1 MNAAWLSQPDC
12 SSSGFEWSYSGP
24 ERRRMRVKLLAALV
38 ALAAAGVA
46 WLVVIDALR
55 RTL

>member
-1 MNAAWLSQPDC
+1 
-12 SSSGFEWSYSGP
+12 
-24 ERRRMRVKLLAALV
+24 MRAKLVAALI
-38 ALAAAGVA
+38 ALAAAGGA

>member
-1 MNAAWLSQPDC
+1 
-12 SSSGFEWSYSGP
+12 
-24 ERRRMRVKLLAALV
+24 MRVKLLAALV

>member
-1 MNAAWLSQPDC
+1 
-12 SSSGFEWSYSGP
+12 
-24 ERRRMRVKLLAALV
+24 MRAKLLAALV
-38 ALAAAGVA
+38 ALAAAGAA